1 MFEPISIEATV
12 IIFYYFR
19 SKKNPM
25 KQSILSKILLSLS
38 ISSFVIWLGSYIAR
52 HLLIYQLFEPLN
64 LNLRN
69 IYNAQNLTTVFET
82 LAPVILANLISFPSF
97 LILFLLSIATSKIKI
112 KSEGWLFI
120 ILMLVII
127 TSPFE
132 LYLSLY
138 DLKIVKL
145 LYANS
150 FDVSEV
156 VELIRKRLVS
166 LSSFPLIEIFSYLAA
181 IFIVIFKPL
190 RKSEN

>member
-1 MFEPISIEATV
+1 
-12 IIFYYFR
+12 
-19 SKKNPM
+19 M